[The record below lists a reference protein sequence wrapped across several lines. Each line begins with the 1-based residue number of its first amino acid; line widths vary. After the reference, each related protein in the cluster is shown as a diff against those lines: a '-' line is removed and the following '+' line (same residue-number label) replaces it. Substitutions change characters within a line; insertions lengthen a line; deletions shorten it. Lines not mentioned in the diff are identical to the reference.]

1 MASKVPESSKHFE
14 SLFKTVRVTQH
25 ISLPPSYIGRMGKG
39 ITEILNRKILKYFT
53 EYGGF
58 VLAYSKPLVLSRVA
72 HIIDETPNLHFD
84 IQVDLY
90 LFTPLVGALL
100 SGTVNHVINENHVG
114 CLVYNC
120 FNASVQRRQTPTKNG
135 IKRGEKIWFKVISLE
150 TISGVLCIQGEEVSE
165 GRGSGDEQV
174 VTNCSS
180 KQKDNVNDLVV
191 VSEDEHCSKR
201 KGKKKKKRK
210 RDEID
215 QDTTTCTDEK
225 ISRLPSALKREQSVP
240 SSNHKAAGTVEES
253 TTTQEVDLGTSS
265 PRKHKHKKAKKSSKH
280 EPK

>member
-1 MASKVPESSKHFE
+1 MASKVPESSKHSK

-72 HIIDETPNLHFD
+72 HIIDDTPNLHFD
-84 IQVDLY
+84 IQVDLH

-114 CLVYNC
+114 CLVYDC
-120 FNASVQRRQTPTKNG
+120 FNASVQRRQTSTKNG
-135 IKRGEKIWFKVISLE
+135 IKRGEKIWFTVVSLE
-150 TISGVLCIQGEEVSE
+150 TISGVLCIQGEEITE
-165 GRGSGDEQV
+165 GRGSGEEEV

-180 KQKDNVNDLVV
+180 KHKDNVNDLVV
-191 VSEDEHCSKR
+191 VSEDESWSKR

-215 QDTTTCTDEK
+215 KDIATGTDETVN
-225 ISRLPSALKREQSVP
+225 RLASTSKRKQSVP
-240 SSNHKAAGTVEES
+240 SSNHEVGGMVEES
-253 TTTQEVDLGTSS
+253 PTIQEIDLGTSTT
-265 PRKHKHKKAKKSSKH
+265 RKHKHKKSKKSSKH
-280 EPK
+280 ELK